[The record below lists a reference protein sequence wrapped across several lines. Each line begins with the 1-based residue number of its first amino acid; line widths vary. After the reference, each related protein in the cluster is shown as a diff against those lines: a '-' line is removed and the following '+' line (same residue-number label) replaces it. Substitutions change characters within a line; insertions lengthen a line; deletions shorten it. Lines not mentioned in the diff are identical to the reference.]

1 GRGGLGEGGRSRVG
15 RRGRQERAPR
25 PPPTRPCRPTSSFA
39 LLVAAARAVWTA
51 PAAVSGRSCGRE
63 RHGADRAAADLA
75 RQLDLPAVPL
85 DDPPDDRQSPARP
98 AQLPA
103 AGLVH
108 PPAPLDPAPQPPDAP

>member
-85 DDPPDDRQSPARP
+85 HHPPPHRP
-98 AQLPA
+98 PPPPPP
-103 AGLVH
+103 H
-108 PPAPLDPAPQPPDAP
+108 PPPPPPAPPPP